1 MAFTIFAELHPMLEP
16 LIITNTI
23 RTAGVN
29 FDATSALLSIKG
41 NSIPENS
48 DEFFQPLYDWVEKFK
63 LEHNGKVTLR
73 IFMTY
78 FNTSTIRHII
88 GIMKRL
94 IQRYGVELTIV
105 WAYEKGDEEIKDRGQ
120 DISEVVKYDFKFE
133 EVPL

>member
-1 MAFTIFAELHPMLEP
+1 MIEP

-29 FDATSALLSIKG
+29 FDADKALLFIKG

-48 DEFFQPLYDWVEKFK
+48 DEFFQPLYDWVDKFK
-63 LEHNGKVTLR
+63 ASHNGKVTLR

-94 IQRYGVELTIV
+94 IQRYGKELTII

-120 DISEVVKYDFKFE
+120 DISEVVKFDFTFE

>member
-1 MAFTIFAELHPMLEP
+1 MLEP

-29 FDATSALLSIKG
+29 FDADKALLFIKG

-63 LEHNGKVTLR
+63 LEHNGPVTFK

-94 IQRYGVELTIV
+94 IQRYGASGLTVV

-120 DISEVVKYDFKFE
+120 DISEVVKFPFTFE
-133 EVPL
+133 EIPF

>member
-1 MAFTIFAELHPMLEP
+1 MLEP

-23 RTAGVN
+23 RTAGVH
-29 FDATSALLSIKG
+29 FDAEKAMLYIKG

-63 LEHNGKVTLR
+63 IEYNGKVTFR

-88 GIMKRL
+88 GLMKRL
-94 IQRYGVELTIV
+94 IQRYGNEVTIV
-105 WAYEKGDEEIKDRGQ
+105 WAYEKGDEEIMDRGQ
-120 DISEVVKYDFKFE
+120 DISEVVKFSFSFE

>member
-1 MAFTIFAELHPMLEP
+1 MLEP

-29 FDATSALLSIKG
+29 FDAEKAMLFIKG

-48 DEFFQPLYDWVEKFK
+48 DEFFQPLYDWVDKFK
-63 LEHNGKVTLR
+63 MGHNGKVTLR

-94 IQRYGVELTIV
+94 IQRYGKDLTII

-120 DISEVVKYDFKFE
+120 DISEVVKFDFEFE

>member
-1 MAFTIFAELHPMLEP
+1 MIEP

-23 RTAGVN
+23 RTAGVH
-29 FDATSALLSIKG
+29 FDAEKALLYIKG

-48 DEFFQPLYDWVEKFK
+48 DEFFQPLYDWVDKFK
-63 LEHNGKVTLR
+63 MEHNGKVTFR

-88 GIMKRL
+88 GLMKRL
-94 IQRYGVELTIV
+94 IQRYGDDLTII
-105 WAYEKGDEEIKDRGQ
+105 WAYERGDEEIMDRGQ
-120 DISEVVKYDFKFE
+120 DISEVVKYNFQFE

>member
-1 MAFTIFAELHPMLEP
+1 MIEP

-29 FDATSALLSIKG
+29 FDADKAMLVING

-48 DEFFQPLYDWVEKFK
+48 DEFFQPLYDWVDKFK
-63 LEHNGKVTLR
+63 QGHQGKVTLR

-94 IQRYGVELTIV
+94 IQRYSKDLTII
-105 WAYEKGDEEIKDRGQ
+105 WAYEKGDEEIMDRGQ
-120 DISEVVKYDFKFE
+120 DISEVVKFAFQFE

>member
-1 MAFTIFAELHPMLEP
+1 MLQP
-16 LIITNTI
+16 LLITNTI

-29 FDATSALLSIKG
+29 FDASTALLQIKG

-48 DEFFQPLYDWVEKFK
+48 DEFFQPLYDWVDKFIV
-63 LEHNGKVTLR
+63 EHNGKVTLR

-88 GIMKRL
+88 GVMKRL
-94 IQRYGVELTIV
+94 IKRYGADLKII
-105 WAYEKGDEEIKDRGQ
+105 WAYEKGDEEIMDRGQ
-120 DISEVVKYDFKFE
+120 DISEVVKFNFDFE

>member
-1 MAFTIFAELHPMLEP
+1 MIEP

-29 FDATSALLSIKG
+29 FDADKALLYIKG

-48 DEFFQPLYDWVEKFK
+48 DEFFQPLYDWVDKFK
-63 LEHNGKVTLR
+63 SSHDGKVTLR

-94 IQRYGVELTIV
+94 IQRYGKDLTII

-120 DISEVVKYDFKFE
+120 DISEVVKFDFSFE

>member
-1 MAFTIFAELHPMLEP
+1 MLEP
-16 LIITNTI
+16 LIINNTI

-29 FDATSALLSIKG
+29 FDADKALLFIKG

-63 LEHNGKVTLR
+63 LEHNGPVTFK

-94 IQRYGVELTIV
+94 IQRYGASGLTVV

-120 DISEVVKYDFKFE
+120 DISEVVKFPFTFE
-133 EVPL
+133 EIPF

>member
-1 MAFTIFAELHPMLEP
+1 MLEP
-16 LIITNTI
+16 LIITSTI
-23 RTAGVN
+23 RTAGVH
-29 FDATSALLSIKG
+29 FDAQAAMLNIKG

-63 LEHNGKVTLR
+63 VDYNGKVTFR

-88 GIMKRL
+88 GLMKRL
-94 IQRYGVELTIV
+94 IQRYGTDVTII
-105 WAYEKGDEEIKDRGQ
+105 WAYEKGDEEIMDRGQ
-120 DISEVVKYDFKFE
+120 DISEVVKFNFSFE

>member
-1 MAFTIFAELHPMLEP
+1 MIEP

-29 FDATSALLSIKG
+29 FDADKALLYIKG

-48 DEFFQPLYDWVEKFK
+48 DEFFQPLYDWVDKFK
-63 LEHNGKVTLR
+63 TAHDGKVTLR

-94 IQRYGVELTIV
+94 IQRYGKDLTII
-105 WAYEKGDEEIKDRGQ
+105 WAYERGDEEIKDRGQ
-120 DISEVVKYDFKFE
+120 DISEVVKFDFDFE

>member
-1 MAFTIFAELHPMLEP
+1 MIEP

-23 RTAGVN
+23 RTAGVD
-29 FDATSALLSIKG
+29 FDAEKAMLYIKG

-48 DEFFQPLYDWVEKFK
+48 DAFFQPLYDWVDKFK
-63 LEHNGKVTLR
+63 IEYNGKVTFR

-88 GIMKRL
+88 GLMKRL
-94 IQRYGVELTIV
+94 IQRYGNELTII
-105 WAYEKGDEEIKDRGQ
+105 WAYEKGDEEIMDRGQ
-120 DISEVVKYDFKFE
+120 DISEVVKYSFQFE